1 MSSVFT
7 FPFTPIAHSGAA
19 SPPSPPTPAYTQW
32 TADQQQGSRS
42 PADSSPSGVF
52 SLCLPL
58 PAPHRSPSHLLAD
71 AEKQRTRRRS
81 SGSRPGSPAA
91 HTSRSLSNN

>member
-7 FPFTPIAHSGAA
+7 FPFTPIAQS
-19 SPPSPPTPAYTQW
+19 SSTTPPSPPTPAYTQW
-32 TADQQQGSRS
+32 TAEQQQGNRS
-42 PADSSPSGVF
+42 PANTSPQGVF

-71 AEKQRTRRRS
+71 AEKQRPRRHS
-81 SGSRPGSPAA
+81 SGSRPGSPSQS
-91 HTSRSLSNN
+91 TSRSLSNN